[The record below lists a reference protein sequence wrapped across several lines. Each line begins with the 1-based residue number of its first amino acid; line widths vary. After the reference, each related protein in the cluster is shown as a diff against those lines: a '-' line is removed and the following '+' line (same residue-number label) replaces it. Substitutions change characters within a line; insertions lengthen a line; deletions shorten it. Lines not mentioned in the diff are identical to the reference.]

1 MGSAVVVSIPEEI
14 QDQRVTDDV
23 PVDQNK
29 NKNKTAAM
37 NKFRNLFDS
46 TRNRIKKQDMKKI
59 FHSIKLGIALVVVS
73 LLYLLNPLY
82 KQVGDNAMWA
92 IMTVIV
98 VFEFYAG
105 ATLSKG
111 LNRGLGTIFGGG
123 LGCFAG
129 SFAQDVGGD
138 ACASIIGVS
147 VLVFGGI
154 ATYLRLIPSIKK
166 KYDYGVMISILTFN
180 LVVVSGMREE
190 KIMALARERLS
201 TIGMGFAV
209 CIFINLLIFPAWA
222 SDELHHSTVQSFHN
236 LANSIEGCMED
247 YFSSADDKKKNK
259 SDASFSSCKAT
270 LNTKSKEESLA
281 NFAKWEP
288 WHGKF
293 GLNYPWNRYLQI
305 GEVLRELAATVLSIK
320 GCLQSPRQP
329 TSGMRE
335 AIKEACEMGGS
346 SIAWALK
353 ELGEGIKNM
362 KRCQIE
368 GVIVPKLKLVRQEMS
383 GLITPSKLGVIENG
397 DGLAMASFVFLIMEI
412 LEKVEELA
420 REVEELE
427 EAGRFR
433 TT

>member
-46 TRNRIKKQDMKKI
+46 TRDRIKKQDMKKI

-129 SFAQDVGGD
+129 SFAQDVGGEPVLPLLEFP
-138 ACASIIGVS
+138 SLFSVS
-147 VLVFGGI
+147 LGSRKVKGFNSSYLIELVCSLGGI

-166 KYDYGVMISILTFN
+166 EV
-180 LVVVSGMREE
+180 
-190 KIMALARERLS
+190 RLRR
-201 TIGMGFAV
+201 
-209 CIFINLLIFPAWA
+209 
-222 SDELHHSTVQSFHN
+222 
-236 LANSIEGCMED
+236 
-247 YFSSADDKKKNK
+247 DDI
-259 SDASFSSCKAT
+259 D
-270 LNTKSKEESLA
+270 
-281 NFAKWEP
+281 
-288 WHGKF
+288 
-293 GLNYPWNRYLQI
+293 I
-305 GEVLRELAATVLSIK
+305 DV
-320 GCLQSPRQP
+320 
-329 TSGMRE
+329 
-335 AIKEACEMGGS
+335 
-346 SIAWALK
+346 
-353 ELGEGIKNM
+353 
-362 KRCQIE
+362 
-368 GVIVPKLKLVRQEMS
+368 
-383 GLITPSKLGVIENG
+383 
-397 DGLAMASFVFLIMEI
+397 
-412 LEKVEELA
+412 
-420 REVEELE
+420 
-427 EAGRFR
+427 
-433 TT
+433 

>member
-29 NKNKTAAM
+29 NKNKNKTAAM

-46 TRNRIKKQDMKKI
+46 TRDRIKKQDMKKI

-111 LNRGLGTIFGGG
+111 LNRGRRRFGGG
-123 LGCFAG
+123 FGMVWVISQDSAG
-129 SFAQDVGGD
+129 TGAF
-138 ACASIIGVS
+138 IE
-147 VLVFGGI
+147 
-154 ATYLRLIPSIKK
+154 K
-166 KYDYGVMISILTFN
+166 
-180 LVVVSGMREE
+180 

-236 LANSIEGCMED
+236 LANSI
-247 YFSSADDKKKNK
+247 
-259 SDASFSSCKAT
+259 
-270 LNTKSKEESLA
+270 
-281 NFAKWEP
+281 
-288 WHGKF
+288 
-293 GLNYPWNRYLQI
+293 
-305 GEVLRELAATVLSIK
+305 
-320 GCLQSPRQP
+320 
-329 TSGMRE
+329 
-335 AIKEACEMGGS
+335 
-346 SIAWALK
+346 
-353 ELGEGIKNM
+353 
-362 KRCQIE
+362 
-368 GVIVPKLKLVRQEMS
+368 
-383 GLITPSKLGVIENG
+383 
-397 DGLAMASFVFLIMEI
+397 
-412 LEKVEELA
+412 
-420 REVEELE
+420 
-427 EAGRFR
+427 
-433 TT
+433 